1 MVDEERTEGEMDFE
15 NEIVTLTDEE
25 GEENDFEVIDSL
37 TIDGSDYLALVPVDS
52 ETDEYIIL
60 KVAKD
65 ENDDDILVTIDDD
78 DEFDRVADRFDEEI
92 MAEYDYDDTDGSE
105 EN

>member
-15 NEIVTLTDEE
+15 NEIVTLTDEN
-25 GEENDFEVIDSL
+25 GEESDFEVIDSL
-37 TIDGSDYLALVPVDS
+37 TIDGNDYLALVPVDS

-65 ENDDDILVTIDDD
+65 ENDEDILVTIDDD
-78 DEFDRVADRFDEEI
+78 DEFDRVADRFDDEI
-92 MAEYDYDDTDGSE
+92 MAEYDYDAEPSE